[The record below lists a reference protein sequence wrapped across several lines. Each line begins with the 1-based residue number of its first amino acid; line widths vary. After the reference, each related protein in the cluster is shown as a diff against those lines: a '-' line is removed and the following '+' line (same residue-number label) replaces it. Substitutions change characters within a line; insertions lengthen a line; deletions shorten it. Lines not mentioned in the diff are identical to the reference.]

1 MPMTLTE
8 NVHEP
13 LASIVAPD
21 RLTLVAPAGAPIVPP
36 THDPDSPFGVATAR
50 PLGKLSVKLTPL
62 SEVEPFGLVRL
73 NVRVVV
79 PVSGMDA
86 APKAFVMVGVAGRIC
101 TSCCVLGMPFVK
113 IVARYGP
120 TARSRRNP
128 DQVVSARSEF
138 VLTTK
143 VCS

>member
-1 MPMTLTE
+1 M
-8 NVHEP
+8 
-13 LASIVAPD
+13 
-21 RLTLVAPAGAPIVPP
+21 
-36 THDPDSPFGVATAR
+36 
-50 PLGKLSVKLTPL
+50 SVKLTPL

-143 VCS
+143 VCSLSMRSSWTIG